1 MNSQHA
7 TRDGSFIK
15 AHGWIVPA
23 VLLLAAFVLRALYA
37 WQLPLNI
44 DEQSHL
50 VLAREISLHPD
61 HFNLPLGSGVTNHPL
76 LAVYLAALFDW
87 VGGGS
92 IYFIRLMFSAISL
105 LGLAGLFVLTGRM
118 FGRTAGLMA
127 LFLGAADHHL
137 ISKSVLM
144 LEPVYLCL
152 VPWTLLAFYRA
163 LAGRR
168 GDWLLVGLLFGL
180 GYFISEVFLLLVLP
194 LTLYAVVT
202 RRMVRLLKTPQLYV
216 GVGIFVLLAAPH
228 VLWNLAHQAPNLVRH
243 ADRIGH
249 LGLTPRALLL
259 YLGDLMICGLD
270 WEWVLLEV
278 GHAMYAPI
286 EIPAHWVAGLIYLGA
301 MVWALRWWRR
311 PQAGLMLMVAVVVGV
326 FVSMLNTS
334 EPWNEIG
341 WASLTLFPV
350 LALTGRAGR
359 ALARRNVGRWVVL
372 AAGVVIAVLGVRFV
386 TGLKYGYASPCPE
399 KALLGRILN
408 YSHHAKSTSPELV
421 RFPYGRITNH
431 QQKMLL
437 EAERALAENPD
448 SLLAAYIIWYY
459 SPDEVRA
466 TEMIQKILDEEP
478 SNPAML
484 LSAVTEM
491 HGSRNWFLMAKCLEK
506 ALAAGHRYQK
516 LLKVMADVQ
525 YEMGN
530 YQEARRYAAEALRKK
545 PDETELYLLQ
555 FKIGLRLGNFQEAER
570 MIDRFIPASP
580 DPTGNYLIA
589 ALESHDLGA
598 EDLAKRLYQKA
609 HMWGEELP
617 ETPNWEWVHQWVQ
630 QRVIEKRP
638 GRAKLLG
645 LSEEP

>member
-1 MNSQHA
+1 MP
-7 TRDGSFIK
+7 
-15 AHGWIVPA
+15 PA

-372 AAGVVIAVLGVRFV
+372 AAGVVIPVLGVRFV

-408 YSHHAKSTSPELV
+408 YDYHAMNVPFKYARLED
-421 RFPYGRITNH
+421 H
-431 QQKMLL
+431 QRKMM
-437 EAERALAENPD
+437 EEGERALAED
-448 SLLAAYIIWYY
+448 SESLLAAYAVWIN
-459 SPDEVRA
+459 SSDPDRA
-466 TEMIQKILDEEP
+466 RRVFEAIYQRDP
-478 SNPAML
+478 HNPAVL
-484 LSAVTEM
+484 LSLALQM
-491 HGSRNWFLMAKCLEK
+491 KDNQNWETMAKCLEA
-506 ALAAGHRYQK
+506 ALKGEERYQK
-516 LLKVMADVQ
+516 LLQAMARAQ
-525 YEMGN
+525 YELAH

-545 PDETELYLLQ
+545 PDEIELYHLM
-555 FKIGLRLGNFQEAER
+555 FRIELRLGNEKAAER
-570 MIDRFIPASP
+570 TMDRFIPASS
-580 DPTGNYLIA
+580 DPGRDYLLA
-589 ALESHDLGA
+589 ALESYMLGA
-598 EDLAKRLYQKA
+598 DELAGRLYRRARRWEKN
-609 HMWGEELP
+609 LP
-617 ETPNWEWVHQWVQ
+617 ETPDWERIRDRLAEVAS
-630 QRVIEKRP
+630 QR
-638 GRAKLLG
+638 
-645 LSEEP
+645 